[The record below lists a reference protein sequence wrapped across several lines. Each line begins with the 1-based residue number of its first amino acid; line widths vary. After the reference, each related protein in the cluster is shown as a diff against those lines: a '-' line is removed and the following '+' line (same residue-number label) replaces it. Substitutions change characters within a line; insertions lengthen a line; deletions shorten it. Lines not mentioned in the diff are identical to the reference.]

1 MTSHFSDLYSASV
14 WLLRVG
20 NLLQPIRSNTQFLIS
35 DSMEFLRSFLRRN
48 FAEEIEVR
56 REISVVFSG

>member
-14 WLLRVG
+14 WLLHVG
-20 NLLQPIRSNTQFLIS
+20 NFLQPIRSNTQFLIS
-35 DSMEFLRSFLRRN
+35 DSMEFLRSFLRRH

>member
-35 DSMEFLRSFLRRN
+35 DSMEFLRSFLRRH

>member
-1 MTSHFSDLYSASV
+1 MTRHFSDLYSASV